1 MALQT
6 DGLNRWFTLPEEEAL
21 ECAPTPKLT
30 QPPHLNKHRRRRKGW
45 TGRQRPAYDT
55 ARMVAKQAP
64 KARRWRQHERR
75 AQLNATTPAQTAP
88 SIGSSCSALLQLAHV
103 MAVACEKVLMQQDL
117 VHRTAE
123 LNKLKDTHQ
132 ALQHHMCS
140 NEQQLKQQ
148 LRDQAEQHRSALSQ
162 HMAATEAAVT
172 DANQKTDIANAA
184 ANSANAAAAAA
195 EAALNSLQLDC
206 ENLPSSADFEQLQRD
221 SLQQLWQWQQAYQ
234 NLQAAYVTLQ
244 NAAGHRLTAQQE
256 AQSHVAVLQEQ
267 LSDLHYHYQACQH
280 DLQQAEQ
287 NLQHAKHNL
296 QQADC
301 TAARLNQEVAELL
314 ERLQPVHIA
323 EEQAVPLGSGAN
335 GQVEAAD
342 NLLFGPHV
350 YKWGRAGEDLEGEGM
365 TLLKLQSPHI
375 VQCFGRCREGPGVTQ
390 PRHPGCTGLIME
402 RMEMDLHQV
411 LVLASVDFA

>member
-1 MALQT
+1 MQYLA
-6 DGLNRWFTLPEEEAL
+6 
-21 ECAPTPKLT
+21 
-30 QPPHLNKHRRRRKGW
+30 
-45 TGRQRPAYDT
+45 
-55 ARMVAKQAP
+55 VAVQ
-64 KARRWRQHERR
+64 ARRWRQHERR

-103 MAVACEKVLMQQDL
+103 MAVACILPFIWIGHLACSVASISILPFVWARQLAKRVWLCCLHNLPFYMAELSAAEARHAGEKVLMQQDL

-323 EEQAVPLGSGAN
+323 EVISHCMGHLCL
-335 GQVEAAD
+335 D
-342 NLLFGPHV
+342 
-350 YKWGRAGEDLEGEGM
+350 
-365 TLLKLQSPHI
+365 
-375 VQCFGRCREGPGVTQ
+375 
-390 PRHPGCTGLIME
+390 
-402 RMEMDLHQV
+402 
-411 LVLASVDFA
+411 